1 MLQSIP
7 GLKLTAQ
14 FTHYAGHAKEMCTG
28 LRRADYDLVIAVG
41 GDGTV
46 NEVIN
51 GLLGPADKAPAAEQI
66 PALAVIPTGSANVFV
81 RALGFPPEPVE
92 ATEALV
98 NTIRNDLRRNIDVG
112 TWDNKWFAVNVGF
125 GLDADVIS
133 QMERA
138 RQRGFSATP
147 LRYIRLTTRA
157 WRRAHRRPPSI
168 SVSAVDSSGNSVTV
182 SKLPICFASNTNPW
196 TFFGPLPV
204 VTNPRNS
211 FDVGLGIFGLT
222 SLDGVAGIVTMLQM
236 LGANLPAA
244 TQRWLDKRVFVFDD
258 AIEAQLTCTEPQAFQ
273 VDGEFAGEMD
283 TVKLGAVANALEVF
297 APTETI
303 QPTPLSWI
311 RLGLSFFDLRL

>member
-1 MLQSIP
+1 MLRAVP
-7 GLKLTAQ
+7 GLQLAAQ

-28 LRRADYDLVIAVG
+28 LTRKDYDLVIAVG

-46 NEVIN
+46 NEVVN
-51 GLLGPADKAPAAEQI
+51 GLLGTADHAPNANNI

-92 ATEALV
+92 ATKALV
-98 NTIRNDLRRNIDVG
+98 DTIRHNKRRMIDVG
-112 TWDNKWFAVNVGF
+112 TWDDQWFVVNVGF
-125 GLDADVIS
+125 GLDAEVIS
-133 QMERA
+133 KMERA

-147 LRYIRLTTRA
+147 LRYIRLTARA
-157 WRRAHRRPPSI
+157 WRQAHRRPPSI
-168 SVSAVDSSGNSVTV
+168 AVTATDSSGNSVSV
-182 SKLPICFASNTNPW
+182 KQLPICFASNTNPW

-222 SLDGVAGIVTMLQM
+222 SLDGVAGIVAMLQM
-236 LGANLPAA
+236 LGANLPPQV
-244 TQRWLDKRVFVFDD
+244 QRWLNKRVFIFDD
-258 AIEAQLTCTEPQAFQ
+258 AMKVQLECVETQAFQ

-283 TVKLGAVANALEVF
+283 AVELGAVANALEVF

-303 QPTPLSWI
+303 QPTPMSWI
-311 RLGLSFFDLRL
+311 RLGLSFFDVRL